1 MMKQFREARD
11 SLEDD
16 TLLLFRLGDF
26 YEMFEHD
33 AERGAA
39 LLGITLTKRHD
50 MPMAGFPSHS
60 ADGYLSKLLNGGHKV
75 AICDQLEAP
84 QTGKLVKRGI
94 TRILTPGT
102 VLEDRQLDAGHNH
115 FLVAIDFSKSGARAS
130 WLDLSTG
137 KFVLAQSE
145 DPLDFLSILSALA
158 PREILVPEGM
168 DKRIQALDDGLV
180 LAEELDRLL
189 TGVTRTERPDFD
201 FDHRSGAREVME
213 GLGVM
218 NLEGF
223 GIGLEHPA
231 LGPAGAILIYAQ
243 DVLKGKP
250 GNLRRIE
257 EYRTGESLLI
267 DPATQRN
274 LEVFKTSA
282 QSRKGSLLDAMDQ
295 TVTSGG
301 ARLLESYLASPERN
315 LNEIR
320 RRQACVG
327 EFCLVP
333 SVVEEV
339 SSILKSGSDI
349 ERILGRLRNRLV
361 RPRELGGLR
370 STIRGL
376 PAVSRSLIEL
386 DNKRFPAV
394 YELAQRVQTFE
405 ELCAVLD
412 RALEEELPAD
422 IKVDVKGE
430 GSRVIRTGYNEEFD
444 ELRELGSG
452 GKRWILELETS
463 EREKTGI
470 NNLKVKYNGAFGYFI
485 EVTKANLHLVPEHY
499 VRKQTM
505 TNAERYYTEELR
517 QKEKEIVN
525 AEERAVAKE
534 QELFL
539 GVVEI
544 ALGQAD
550 ALTQTAKVLA
560 EIDLYSSWGAI
571 MRDRDYCMPEFVEDS
586 QELEIEQGRH
596 PVVEMVLKQE
606 SLGLAGTHAFVPNDC
621 LLSSGQDQISLI
633 TGPNMAGKS
642 TFIRQVALISLMA
655 QVGSAV
661 PASRCRLGLVDRIFS
676 RVGAGDELARG
687 NSTFMVEM
695 NETANILNNCTA
707 SSLII
712 LDEIGRGTS
721 TYDGLSIAWAVVEHL
736 HGSGK
741 EGPKTLFAT
750 HYHELTR
757 LAHSLPRLRNFSV
770 AVKEWN
776 DEIIFVRQVT
786 PGASGRSFGIQVAR
800 LAGLPDIVVSR
811 AKEILSTLEQGDSA
825 PLPTSEYPVTEK
837 ESLENKILIKNPE
850 SEPSQPA
857 SKAKKIKVD
866 PSQLE
871 LF

>member
-1 MMKQFREARD
+1 
-11 SLEDD
+11 
-16 TLLLFRLGDF
+16 
-26 YEMFEHD
+26 
-33 AERGAA
+33 
-39 LLGITLTKRHD
+39 
-50 MPMAGFPSHS
+50 
-60 ADGYLSKLLNGGHKV
+60 
-75 AICDQLEAP
+75 
-84 QTGKLVKRGI
+84 
-94 TRILTPGT
+94 
-102 VLEDRQLDAGHNH
+102 
-115 FLVAIDFSKSGARAS
+115 
-130 WLDLSTG
+130 
-137 KFVLAQSE
+137 
-145 DPLDFLSILSALA
+145 
-158 PREILVPEGM
+158 
-168 DKRIQALDDGLV
+168 
-180 LAEELDRLL
+180 
-189 TGVTRTERPDFD
+189 
-201 FDHRSGAREVME
+201 ME

-223 GIGLEHPA
+223 GIRLEHPA

-430 GSRVIRTGYNEEFD
+430 GSRVIRTGYNDEFD

-776 DEIIFVRQVT
+776 EEGSPLSLKAYIYLDKVRVEVT
-786 PGASGRSFGIQVAR
+786 HYKVSVFMVLSYLGGIGIA
-800 LAGLPDIVVSR
+800 LYSL
-811 AKEILSTLEQGDSA
+811 LNC
-825 PLPTSEYPVTEK
+825 VTHH
-837 ESLENKILIKNPE
+837 SM
-850 SEPSQPA
+850 
-857 SKAKKIKVD
+857 
-866 PSQLE
+866 
-871 LF
+871 

>member
-1 MMKQFREARD
+1 MMKQYREARE
-11 SLEDD
+11 SLEED
-16 TLLLFRLGDF
+16 TLLFFRLGDF
-26 YEMFEHD
+26 YELFERD

-39 LLGITLTKRHD
+39 LLGITLTKRHE
-50 MPMAGFPSHS
+50 MPMAGIPSHS
-60 ADGYLSKLLNGGHKV
+60 ADGYLTKLLNGGHKV
-75 AICDQLEAP
+75 AICEQLEAP

-115 FLVAIDFSKSGARAS
+115 FLLAVDFDKRGARAS

-145 DPLDFLSILSALA
+145 KPQDFLSILGALA

-168 DKRIQALDDGLV
+168 EKRVAAMKDGGV
-180 LAEELDRLL
+180 LAQELDRLF

-201 FDHRSGAREVME
+201 FEQRSGAREVME
-213 GLGVM
+213 SMAVM

-223 GIGLEHPA
+223 GIPIDHSA
-231 LGPAGAILIYAQ
+231 LGPAGALLIYAQ

-257 EYRTGESLLI
+257 EYRTGDSLLL

-282 QSRKGSLLDAMDQ
+282 QTRKGSLLDAMDQ
-295 TVTSGG
+295 TVTSAG
-301 ARLLESYLASPERN
+301 ARLLESYLSSPERN
-315 LNEIR
+315 LAEIH
-320 RRQACVG
+320 RRQRCVV
-327 EFCLVP
+327 EFSQAP
-333 SVVEEV
+333 SAVEEV
-339 SSILKSGSDI
+339 ASILKTGSDL

-376 PAVSRSLIEL
+376 PKVSHCMLGLGE
-386 DNKRFPAV
+386 RFPAIFH
-394 YELAQRVQTFE
+394 LAQRVQTFE

-412 RALEEELPAD
+412 RALEEELPAE

-430 GSRVIRTGYNEEFD
+430 GGRVIRVGYDTQFD

-452 GKRWILELETS
+452 GKRWILELEAA
-463 EREKTGI
+463 ERENTGI

-499 VRKQTM
+499 IRKQTM
-505 TNAERYYTEELR
+505 TNAERYYTDELR
-517 QKEKEIVN
+517 RKEKEIVN

-539 GVVEI
+539 SVVEL
-544 ALGQAD
+544 ALEQAD
-550 ALTQTAKVLA
+550 ALAQTARVLA
-560 EIDLYSSWGAI
+560 EIDLFSSWGAI

-586 QELEIEQGRH
+586 RELEISQGRH
-596 PVVEMVLKQE
+596 PVVETVLKQE

-621 LLSSGQDQISLI
+621 LLSSAREQISLI

-642 TFIRQVALISLMA
+642 TFIRQVALITLMA

-661 PASRCRLGLVDRIFS
+661 PASSCRLGLVDRIFS

-695 NETANILNNCTA
+695 NETANILNHCTS

-736 HGSGK
+736 HGSGE

-757 LAHSLPRLRNFSV
+757 LSQSLPRLRNFSV

-800 LAGLPDIVVSR
+800 LAGLPDRVVGR
-811 AKEILSTLEQGDSA
+811 AKEILSTLENSDSQA
-825 PLPTSEYPVTEK
+825 LPSSDSPPVDSVESNNFEDGLIPVVEQNPTAKAEK
-837 ESLENKILIKNPE
+837 KEKP
-850 SEPSQPA
+850 EPSQM
-857 SKAKKIKVD
+857 
-866 PSQLE
+866 E